1 MPKAMKVIH
10 FVAAIDRSLGGV
22 SAYMQ
27 LLAKELG
34 KLTDLTVATMPS
46 PSPLPLENCRVA
58 YLPRPLG
65 RIIDFRRQWIRLL
78 RRERPDVVH
87 INGIWMLHT
96 WVAQREAQSMGIRT
110 FVTPHGMLDPWVL
123 RRHRPLKLAA
133 LALYQRRA
141 LHRAEALVATAR
153 REEANILRLGY
164 NANVRMVPTGID
176 VGSIAMRDNWHK
188 SGTILFLAL
197 LRPNKGAELL
207 IEAAA
212 MMGDALRGCKIVIA
226 GEGDADYT
234 AGLKAMAACSGLA
247 CQVCFVGGVY
257 GDDKWRL
264 LRQADVLALPTLS
277 ENFGIVV
284 AEALACGTPA
294 ITTKGAPWADLADR
308 GCGWWID
315 RSAENLAAA
324 LREALSLSPAD
335 RERMGRA
342 GRRLVEEKYSAESA
356 AKALMEIYR
365 NKEQR

>member
-1 MPKAMKVIH
+1 MGKLKVIH

-96 WVAQREAQSMGIRT
+96 WVAQREAQRMGIRT
-110 FVTPHGMLDPWVL
+110 FVTPHGMLEPWILSRHRLRKRAALLLYQGRAL
-123 RRHRPLKLAA
+123 RRASG
-133 LALYQRRA
+133 
-141 LHRAEALVATAR
+141 LVATAESER
-153 REEANILRLGY
+153 ANLMRLGY
-164 NANVRMVPTGID
+164 NGQVSMIPNGID
-176 VGSIAMRDNWHK
+176 VSGIAMRADWRK
-188 SGTILFLAL
+188 GGTILFLS
-197 LRPNKGAELL
+197 RIHPKKGAELL

-234 AGLKAMAACSGLA
+234 AGLKAMAAGSGLA
-247 CQVCFVGGVY
+247 CRVCFVGGVY
-257 GDDKWRL
+257 GEDKWRL

-284 AEALACGTPA
+284 AEALACGTPV
-294 ITTKGAPWADLADR
+294 ITTKGAPWGDLTAR

-315 RSAENLAAA
+315 RSAENLAVA
-324 LREALSLSPAD
+324 LKQALGLTAAD